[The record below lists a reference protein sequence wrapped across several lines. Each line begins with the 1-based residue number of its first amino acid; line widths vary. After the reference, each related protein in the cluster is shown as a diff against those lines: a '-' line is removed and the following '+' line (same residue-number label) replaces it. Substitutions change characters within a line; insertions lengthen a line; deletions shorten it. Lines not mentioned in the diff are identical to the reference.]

1 MNQHIEVLYITY
13 DGLCDPLGQSQVVPY
28 LIALAKK
35 NIKIYIL
42 SFEKKGIFKKTNLLN
57 KTEQILCQNAIKWQ
71 RLKYHKNL
79 RLLAT
84 LYDVIYGYICGLL
97 LINRHQLNIIHA
109 RGYVSAFI
117 ASCLK
122 KTTRIKF
129 IFDMRGFWVEE
140 KVDAGFWSKKSIG
153 YKLAKSLEK
162 VMLDSADRI
171 VVLTEKARLF
181 LASQIP
187 KKNDIIEVI
196 PTCVDLN
203 NFKPL
208 EGLKKDSLQD
218 KLVILYSGSIGTFYG
233 FKDAVEFFKVLLGK
247 EQRSF
252 FLGLINNQPDAAE
265 NILKADGL
273 PPHSYRIL
281 SLNHMEVSNW
291 VKEADVS
298 LIFYHRDNSY
308 AGCWP
313 TKFAESLACGVP
325 VIANK
330 NIGDCDDIIEKEKI
344 GFILEDFTNSEYK
357 KVIDKFLPV
366 LKDRDLLRIRCRNVA
381 ERLFS
386 LDNGIKRYL
395 NIYNRLYESIILGSL
410 SDGRTE

>member
-1 MNQHIEVLYITY
+1 MNQHIEVLYIAY
-13 DGLCDPLGQSQVVPY
+13 DGLCDPLGQSQVIPY
-28 LIALAKK
+28 LVALAKK

-140 KVDAGFWSKKSIG
+140 KVDAGFWHKTSIS
-153 YKLAKSLEK
+153 YKIAKLLEK
-162 VMLDSADRI
+162 MMLNLADQI
-171 VVLTEKARLF
+171 IVLTEKAKLV
-181 LASQIP
+181 LIDCGVKSP
-187 KKNDIIEVI
+187 ETIEVI
-196 PTCVDLN
+196 PTCVDLD

-208 EGLKKDSLQD
+208 EGLKKDFLQD
-218 KLVILYSGSIGTFYG
+218 KVVVLYSGSIGTFYG

-265 NILKADGL
+265 DILKADGL

-298 LIFYHRDNSY
+298 LILYHRDNSY

-325 VIANK
+325 VIVNK
-330 NIGDCDDIIEKEKI
+330 NIGGCEDFVNKERI
-344 GFILEDFTNSEYK
+344 GFVLEDFTDLEYR
-357 KVIDKFLPV
+357 KVIDMLLAALKERDIMRIKCRKIAEKF
-366 LKDRDLLRIRCRNVA
+366 
-381 ERLFS
+381 FS
-386 LDNGIKRYL
+386 LDSGVEKYFQV
-395 NIYNRLYESIILGSL
+395 YNRLI
-410 SDGRTE
+410 